1 MTIHPSAPIQTEV
14 LDAAFFFFF
23 FKEHRDRDFAVFSRW
38 LHHKLQFVLAKPGV
52 IFNMFV
58 GSKNGKTYQNQTTR
72 LKYF

>member
-1 MTIHPSAPIQTEV
+1 MTIHPSAPIRTEV
-14 LDAAFFFFF
+14 LDAAFC
-23 FKEHRDRDFAVFSRW
+23 FKEHRDRDFAVCSRW

-58 GSKNGKTYQNQTTR
+58 GSKSGKTYQNQTTR